1 MNAPTTHAE
10 VQVEAP
16 DDAPVIL
23 MTREFTATPA
33 QLRRAHLDPEIFA
46 RWIGPHGYVTEIDY
60 WDART
65 GGSWRF
71 THQGHGFFGSFH
83 EVGEDRLVQTFTWE
97 GMPTS
102 VSVDTLTFED
112 LGDGRTRLHTKS
124 FFESFPA
131 RDGMLS
137 SGMEGGVND
146 GYDKLDDLLAGG
158 AL

>member
-1 MNAPTTHAE
+1 MNAPTRHAG

-23 MTREFTATPA
+23 MTRDFAATPA

-46 RWIGPHGYVTEIDY
+46 RWIGPKGYVTEIDR

-83 EVGEDRLVQTFTWE
+83 EVGHDRLVQTFTWE

-112 LGDGRTRLHTKS
+112 LGDGRTRLRTKS

-137 SGMEGGVND
+137 SGMEGGVSD
-146 GYDKLDDLLAGG
+146 GYEKLDDLLADG